1 MGLRKAF
8 LGIIF
13 LVILGILLFSGLY
26 VYSLSKVEIRAVGVN
41 QLQDI
46 SLSGFTLGGDIDVY
60 NGGLLTVSVDHVT
73 YKVVLESSGKQL
85 ASGFIEG
92 KSVPPKETV
101 SFPFSNKIN
110 WVPTPEVAW
119 NLITPGKTYAKISG
133 SVSVVDLGFVEF
145 KLRFEERVDLE
156 QYIGQFAKQKAEGAV
171 DKVKDTVSK
180 IGEGIKSITGRVID
194 ELGKLFD

>member
-73 YKVVLESSGKQL
+73 YNMLTAIKLKESME
-85 ASGFIEG
+85 ARYFIAK
-92 KSVPPKETV
+92 KS
-101 SFPFSNKIN
+101 
-110 WVPTPEVAW
+110 
-119 NLITPGKTYAKISG
+119 
-133 SVSVVDLGFVEF
+133 
-145 KLRFEERVDLE
+145 
-156 QYIGQFAKQKAEGAV
+156 
-171 DKVKDTVSK
+171 
-180 IGEGIKSITGRVID
+180 
-194 ELGKLFD
+194 